1 MSSSSKN
8 QKRLQAGQFD
18 LDISRPLV
26 MGIVNVTP
34 DSFYD
39 GGRFLKVKSA
49 VDKAAQLVA
58 EGADIID
65 IGGESSKP
73 GALPVQYDEEKRR
86 IMPVLKEIRQLNV
99 PISVDTYKPKLMK
112 EVLDQGASMIND
124 IYSFTM
130 PGALE
135 ALSESDAAICIM
147 HMQKSPL
154 SMQRKP
160 KYNNVV
166 DEVFSFLSVRAAAA
180 EAVGISQNR
189 ILIDPGFGFGKS
201 FSDNVDLFVNL
212 EKLVGSM
219 YPVLVGLS
227 RKSFLGEMVNR
238 RTTERDYASVAAALM
253 AVEKGASVLRVHD
266 VSATR
271 DVINVHRGF
280 SGKV

>member
-1 MSSSSKN
+1 MSSSAMN

-18 LDISRPLV
+18 LDISCPLV

-39 GGRFLKVKSA
+39 GGRFLSVKSA

-65 IGGESSKP
+65 IGGESSRP

-86 IMPVLKEIRQLNV
+86 IMPVLKEIRHFNV

-135 ALSESDAAICIM
+135 ALSGSDAAICMM
-147 HMQKSPL
+147 HMQKSPW

-160 KYNNVV
+160 TYTNVV
-166 DEVFSFLSVRAAAA
+166 EEVFSFLSVRAAAA
-180 EAVGISQNR
+180 EAVGISQDR

-212 EKLVGSM
+212 EKLAGSV

-266 VSATR
+266 VGATR

>member
-1 MSSSSKN
+1 
-8 QKRLQAGQFD
+8 
-18 LDISRPLV
+18 
-26 MGIVNVTP
+26 
-34 DSFYD
+34 
-39 GGRFLKVKSA
+39 
-49 VDKAAQLVA
+49 
-58 EGADIID
+58 
-65 IGGESSKP
+65 
-73 GALPVQYDEEKRR
+73 
-86 IMPVLKEIRQLNV
+86 
-99 PISVDTYKPKLMK
+99 MK

-212 EKLVGSM
+212 EKLVAGM

-227 RKSFLGEMVNR
+227 RKSFLGEMVKR